1 MDYETVGPEHRDV
14 KDSLLPD
21 MRVRYMH
28 IGGHFFIAFCLF
40 GCLQAF
46 AIFWLALSFF
56 FFSVCLCC
64 SLSKIDITTDLLA
77 RFL

>member
-28 IGGHFFIAFCLF
+28 IGGHFFYSFLF
-40 GCLQAF
+40 VWLF
-46 AIFWLALSFF
+46 ASLCHLLARLKFF
-56 FFSVCLCC
+56 FFS
-64 SLSKIDITTDLLA
+64 
-77 RFL
+77 

>member
-56 FFSVCLCC
+56 F
-64 SLSKIDITTDLLA
+64 SLYAFVVLYQ
-77 RFL
+77 R

>member
-40 GCLQAF
+40 G
-46 AIFWLALSFF
+46 WLFVWLVVCKPLPSFG
-56 FFSVCLCC
+56 SP
-64 SLSKIDITTDLLA
+64 
-77 RFL
+77 